1 MKKTRSVATG
11 IVLFLGSFGVLL
23 IFVYN
28 HYAITPLA
36 QTVYAVVGA
45 VYLLAYLV
53 SLYYVFASGRVQTLK
68 FGWTVLLFFFGMF
81 LFPFFWNQHVRER
94 NNAT

>member
-11 IVLFLGSFGVLL
+11 ILLYLGSLGVLFV
-23 IFVYN
+23 FVFNYLSTT
-28 HYAITPLA
+28 YLA
-36 QTVYAVVGA
+36 QPIYTAIGT

-53 SLYYVFASGRVQTLK
+53 SLYYVFASGRVQTFK
-68 FGWTVLLFFFGMF
+68 FGWMVLLFFFGF
-81 LFPFFWNQHVRER
+81 VLFPFFWNQHVRER